1 MRTSMCAVAVLQ
13 ATPSAPLRTQVLP
26 QFPLVT
32 LGAAGDSIHVPR
44 AQNSLASFLGLLEK
58 FAAFARAIVFFRA
71 HRHIFSLLRFSKHL
85 LMLLGLEAALF
96 HDVSRH
102 FRTPH
107 QTCT

>member
-58 FAAFARAIVFFRA
+58 FAAFARAIVFFSRSSAYFFAAQVFKAFA
-71 HRHIFSLLRFSKHL
+71 HAVGS
-85 LMLLGLEAALF
+85 
-96 HDVSRH
+96 
-102 FRTPH
+102 
-107 QTCT
+107 